1 MRKRDFTQALAR
13 MQNIGRNKFASLYQ
27 DHHDADRDYIAF
39 QQSPVLFYLKAERD
53 LQERL
58 WALVRG

>member
-13 MQNIGRNKFASLYQ
+13 LQNIGRNKFASLYA

-39 QQSPVLFYLKAERD
+39 ERAPVQFYLNAERS